1 MRVTKLGTV
10 TAVPVESVTTCVF
23 SAVLGGP
30 LLGCP
35 QPARTAS
42 PGQPRGRAGA
52 MRPSP
57 TPKPPAGRRHGISS
71 GRMSTI
77 RRQYGK
83 AISASH
89 AIARRSRL
97 RSRCLYFRPT
107 QRTRWFVEPTE
118 EVEQPG
124 LVKASVVVDPPLRH
138 GVDMRARS
146 SRDLSLRLA
155 MCPERIS
162 WPIAFIASALTA
174 GRNDTK
180 FLPCLFLASLAGT
193 HTPGTQAVIRSD
205 RPTKTAR
212 WRRPAG
218 PTTATR
224 VLDLLAIAKSS
235 TGITREESFL
245 GKSPGKAFLR
255 AVTGMAAGPRNRWRR
270 RLGVRG

>member
-1 MRVTKLGTV
+1 
-10 TAVPVESVTTCVF
+10 
-23 SAVLGGP
+23 
-30 LLGCP
+30 
-35 QPARTAS
+35 
-42 PGQPRGRAGA
+42 

-138 GVDMRARS
+138 SVDMRARS

-193 HTPGTQAVIRSD
+193 HTPGTGGSPV
-205 RPTKTAR
+205 RPGR
-212 WRRPAG
+212 RRPHGGGAQ
-218 PTTATR
+218 
-224 VLDLLAIAKSS
+224 LDQP
-235 TGITREESFL
+235 RP
-245 GKSPGKAFLR
+245 PGYSIYWRSRKQHRHYPQGEFPWKIPEKAFLR

>member
-1 MRVTKLGTV
+1 MVRCWAARSQRGPHHQ
-10 TAVPVESVTTCVF
+10 ASHEG
-23 SAVLGGP
+23 VLERCGRP
-30 LLGCP
+30 RRRNDTGC
-35 QPARTAS
+35 
-42 PGQPRGRAGA
+42 
-52 MRPSP
+52 
-57 TPKPPAGRRHGISS
+57 RRHGISS

-138 GVDMRARS
+138 SVDTRARS

-162 WPIAFIASALTA
+162 RPIAFIASALTA

-193 HTPGTQAVIRSD
+193 HTPGTGGSPV
-205 RPTKTAR
+205 RPGR
-212 WRRPAG
+212 RRPHGGGAQ
-218 PTTATR
+218 
-224 VLDLLAIAKSS
+224 LDQP
-235 TGITREESFL
+235 RP
-245 GKSPGKAFLR
+245 PGYSIYWRSRKQHRHYPQGEFPWQIPEKAFLR
-255 AVTGMAAGPRNRWRR
+255 AITRMAGGPRNRWRR